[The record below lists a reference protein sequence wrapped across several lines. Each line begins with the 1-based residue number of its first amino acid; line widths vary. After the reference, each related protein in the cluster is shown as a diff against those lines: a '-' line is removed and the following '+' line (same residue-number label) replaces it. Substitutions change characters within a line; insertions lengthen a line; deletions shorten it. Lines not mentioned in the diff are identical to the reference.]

1 MITRSLFA
9 AALATLSAV
18 AAPPLTTVQDVLYK
32 ADGSRFNGIVTIS
45 WTSFEAMDRSAIAT
59 QSTTV
64 KVINGVLNVQL
75 VPTTSSTP
83 AIYYKATY
91 NSEGR
96 VQFEETWS
104 VPSSGTP
111 VRLRDIRVL
120 TNDLV
125 DSSTTA
131 DDLVTKTIAESDVLG
146 LVADLDARPMKGP
159 GYIAKRVA
167 VVNSSGTLDGAT
179 GLAADCVHVD
189 GSSGPC
195 GGVPPSFV
203 DMDTPAGVVDGSNQM
218 FALTS
223 LPDPP
228 SSLTVY
234 RNGILLKTGVDY
246 SVSSRTLTFFSYA
259 TPQPGDVLSASYRL
273 SGTAASA
280 STPYPAVQ
288 VLCGGTGAAT
298 ASVVISS
305 LATCQIPAGLLLAGD
320 RVEVQYDLEH
330 QGTAG
335 GFSFELLWGG
345 ASVTQRDASAA
356 ETLVTGRGS
365 ATIKSSGAQISH
377 QSWGTNLPFATGM
390 LSAADAWT
398 NGIKLDFRGKA
409 AVAGDTVT
417 LRGYTVLRIP

>member
-1 MITRSLFA
+1 MITRSFFA
-9 AALATLSAV
+9 AALAALCAI

-45 WTSFEAMDRSAIAT
+45 WTSFEAMDKSAIAT

-64 KVINGVLNVQL
+64 KVIDGVLNVQL

-96 VQFEETWS
+96 VQFEENWS

-111 VRLRDIRVL
+111 VRLRDIRVV
-120 TNDLV
+120 TGDLE
-125 DSSTTA
+125 SGSTAGNIT
-131 DDLVTKTIAESDVLG
+131 VKPIAESDVLG
-146 LVADLDARPMKGP
+146 LAADLDARPMKGP
-159 GYIAKRVA
+159 GYVVKRVA
-167 VVNSSGTLDGAT
+167 VVNGSGTLDGAA

-203 DMDTPAGVVDGSNQM
+203 DTDTPAGVVDGSNQA

-228 SSLTVY
+228 SSLSVY

-246 SVSSRTLTFFSYA
+246 TISSRTLNFFSYA
-259 TPQPGDVLSASYRL
+259 TPQPGDILSASYRL
-273 SGTAASA
+273 SGTAASG

-288 VLCGGTGAAT
+288 VLCSGTGAAT
-298 ASVVISS
+298 AGVEISS

-320 RVEVQYDLEH
+320 RVEVQYDFEH

-335 GFSFELLWGG
+335 GFSFELLWGA
-345 ASVTQRDASAA
+345 ASVTRRDAVAD
-356 ETLVTGRGS
+356 EKLVSGRGS
-365 ATIKSSGAQISH
+365 AAIRSSGAQISH
-377 QSWGTNLPFATGM
+377 QSWGTSLPFAAGV

-409 AVAGDTVT
+409 AVSGDIVT
-417 LRGYTVLRIP
+417 LRGYTVVRMP